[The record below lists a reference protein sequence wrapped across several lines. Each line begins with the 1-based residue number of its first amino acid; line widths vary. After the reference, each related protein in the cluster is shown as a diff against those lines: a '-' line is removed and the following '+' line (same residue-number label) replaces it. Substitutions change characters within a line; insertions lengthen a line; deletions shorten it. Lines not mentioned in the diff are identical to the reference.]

1 MANSA
6 LLRNTLLEIAKDK
19 SADMASN
26 VEWLI
31 AEMGGIS
38 RSEVLMGVELP
49 SKTVRKIFRRF
60 IRLNKGEPLC
70 KILKS
75 SNFYGRDFFV
85 NRRVLCPR
93 FETEE
98 LVNYVL
104 NHEKEGVVLDLCCGS
119 GVIAITLKKENEK
132 FDVSASD
139 ISAAAIKVTRRNAK
153 ANGAN
158 INIVKSNLFDAF
170 GGKKFDFVVCNP
182 PYIKTS
188 DIAGLETEVKQ
199 YDPLLALDG
208 GEDGLW
214 FYRKIIEKLPLHLA
228 GKGRVYFEIG
238 YDQAEDVKKLL
249 TNDFED
255 VKIIKDIYNK
265 DRIICATLK

>member
-19 SADMASN
+19 SVDMASS

-31 AEMGGIS
+31 AEMGGLS
-38 RSEVLMGVELP
+38 RSEVLMGVEIP
-49 SKTVRKIFRRF
+49 AKTVKKIFRRF

-70 KILKS
+70 KILKK

-104 NHEKEGVVLDLCCGS
+104 SHEEKGVLLDLCCGS
-119 GVIAITLKKENEK
+119 GVIAITLKKENER
-132 FDVSASD
+132 FDVFASD
-139 ISAAAIKVTRRNAK
+139 ISPSAIKVTKRNAK
-153 ANGAN
+153 ANGVS
-158 INIVKSNLFDAF
+158 INIVKSNLLDAF
-170 GGKKFDFVVCNP
+170 GDKKFDIVVCNP

-188 DIAGLETEVKQ
+188 DIDGLETEVKK

-214 FYRKIIEKLPLHLA
+214 FYRKIIENLPHHLSA
-228 GKGRVYFEIG
+228 GGRVYFEIG
-238 YDQAEDVKKLL
+238 YDQAEDVKNLL
-249 TNDFED
+249 TNNFVN